1 MPATFGG
8 DVDPNNWH
16 PFPLSIQYTGF
27 PTSDGDVPADAGK
40 SFLTAW
46 DPVKQRPLWQHPTP
60 GPHNGGTLATAGDLV
75 FQGQADGYINA
86 YGASDGRKVWSFYA
100 ATAALGTPITYS
112 VGKTQYISILTGPLH
127 GAPGGFGSSAAQF
140 GWDSRIHPRR
150 LLTFVLDGKAK
161 LPPTPPPT
169 FAKPLDA
176 PEMVVDQALV
186 KDGIQEWSRCQLCH
200 GPGAVAGGTAPDLRA
215 STVPLNAAQFS
226 LTVRTGIEVRGMPKF
241 TELTDHELDALRNY
255 IRYRA
260 RLATRPNGVAPP
272 PPEAPPAATKPAEPV
287 PEKKPAGSLESTT
300 SPPPQ

>member
-1 MPATFGG
+1 
-8 DVDPNNWH
+8 
-16 PFPLSIQYTGF
+16 
-27 PTSDGDVPADAGK
+27 
-40 SFLTAW
+40 
-46 DPVKQRPLWQHPTP
+46 VKQRAAWQQPTP

-75 FQGQADGYINA
+75 FQGQADGHINA
-86 YGASDGRKVWSFYA
+86 YGASDGRRVWSFYA
-100 ATAALGTPITYS
+100 ATAALGTPITFS
-112 VGKTQYISILTGPLH
+112 IGKTQYLSILTGPLH
-127 GAPGGFGSSAAQF
+127 GAPGGFGSAAAQF
-140 GWDSRIHPRR
+140 GWDVRIHPRR

-176 PEMVVDQALV
+176 PEMAVDEALV

-215 STVPLNAAQFS
+215 STIPLNAALFS
-226 LTVRTGIEVRGMPKF
+226 LTVRTGIEAKGMPKF
-241 TELTDHELDALRNY
+241 AELTDHELDALRNY

-272 PPEAPPAATKPAEPV
+272 APEAPPPEQKPEQPA
-287 PEKKPAGSLESTT
+287 PEQKPAGSLESAG